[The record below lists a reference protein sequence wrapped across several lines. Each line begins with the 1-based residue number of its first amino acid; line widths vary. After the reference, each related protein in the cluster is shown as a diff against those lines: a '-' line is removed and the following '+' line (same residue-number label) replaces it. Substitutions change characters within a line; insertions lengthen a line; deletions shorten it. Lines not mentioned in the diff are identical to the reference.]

1 MSQQGPILVVST
13 ARRPS
18 FAATLD
24 VARLFPVV
32 ETEWADAVRA
42 VEQVQP
48 AAVLAAT
55 ADADEAGL
63 AELAARVA
71 ARQPYLPLIAV
82 DPQIPYPDN
91 VISFFQSQAL
101 LQSQVLETQ
110 AQQIEGGSDRL
121 VARLRAAL
129 RVRSL
134 HATVMRRLVPAAP
147 IALSHIDPARDATV
161 LLVGRGGAYPTLSVA
176 LGERTGVV
184 GALSIEAAAKHLNAR
199 DIDGIVLSEG
209 FSLRV
214 IDAFLTVLT
223 EDARFRNL
231 PVVLTTGDL
240 APSYDLPNLEI
251 VAGAAAQV
259 VATAL
264 PLIRQHAFEAH
275 LSRTLKAIDAEG
287 LIDARTGLL
296 TPQAF
301 ERDFASAIYQTQ
313 QRGGGLSVARFAF
326 DPEHPRA
333 QFDGAR
339 IISRLMRQMD
349 FGVAQQDGSVV
360 VVFAETDLKTAH
372 AVARRLSS
380 VMRHTSHG
388 KRDARSEPA
397 VTVATLLPNDSA
409 KSLRSR
415 LQEGAQRAAS

>member
-13 ARRPS
+13 ARQPS

-24 VARLFPVV
+24 IGKLFPVV

-42 VEQVQP
+42 TEQVQP
-48 AAVLAAT
+48 AAVLAAADN
-55 ADADEAGL
+55 ADAAGL
-63 AELAARVA
+63 ARLAARAA
-71 ARQPYLPLIAV
+71 ARQPYLPMISI
-82 DPQIPYPDN
+82 DPQTPLPDN
-91 VISFFQSQAL
+91 VIPFFHKQGS
-101 LQSQVLETQ
+101 
-110 AQQIEGGSDRL
+110 SDRL

-134 HATVMRRLVPAAP
+134 HATVMRRLVPSTP
-147 IALSHIDPARDATV
+147 MVLSQIDPARDATV
-161 LLVGRGGAYPTLSVA
+161 LLIGRGGAYPTLSVA

-184 GALSIEAAAKHLNAR
+184 GALSIEAAAKHLNVR
-199 DIDGIVLSEG
+199 DIDGIVLGEG
-209 FSLRV
+209 FSPRV

-223 EDARFRNL
+223 EDARFRSL
-231 PVVLTTGDL
+231 PIIVSSGNL
-240 APSYDLPNLEI
+240 APTYDLPNLE
-251 VAGAAAQV
+251 VLTDDAAKV

-264 PLIRQHAFEAH
+264 PLVRQHAFAAH
-275 LSRTLKAIDAEG
+275 LSRTLKAIDADG

-296 TPQAF
+296 TPEAF

-349 FGVAQQDGSVV
+349 FGAAHEDGSVV
-360 VVFAETDLKTAH
+360 VVFAEADLKSAH
-372 AVARRLSS
+372 SIARRLSS

-388 KRDARSEPA
+388 HRDPQSEPA
-397 VTVATLLPNDSA
+397 VTVATLMPNDSA

-415 LQEGAQRAAS
+415 LQEEAHRAAS